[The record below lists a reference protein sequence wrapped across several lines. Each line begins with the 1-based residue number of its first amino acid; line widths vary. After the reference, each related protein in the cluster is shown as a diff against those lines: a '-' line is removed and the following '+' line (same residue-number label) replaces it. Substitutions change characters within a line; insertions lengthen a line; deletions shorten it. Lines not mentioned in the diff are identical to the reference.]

1 MKNTFNIHNHEI
13 YISNT
18 SVRTLASECS
28 TPLYIYDLPA
38 LKQRM
43 AEFKDHFVS
52 NTLKTHV
59 IYASKAFSC
68 LAMNQ
73 LVNQFGFSLD
83 VVSGG
88 ELYTALQSNFDLSRI
103 YFHGNNKS
111 DDELNMAIELGVGT
125 IVVDNLME
133 AKRLVQ
139 LCKCPKHKI
148 HVLLRVNPGIE
159 AHTHKY
165 IQTAF
170 IDSKFG
176 ISTLNT
182 EEIKAVIDTI
192 QTNSNLQFDGFHAH
206 IGSQIFELEAFKAEI
221 EKICQF
227 VQEFQNQTQIQVRT
241 LDFGGGFGVRYTDE
255 DQPVEIALVCKTIV
269 SEAEKQIAAY
279 ELSVEEICIEPGRS
293 IIAEAGYQL
302 YTIGDL
308 KQTPNRNY
316 IFVDG
321 GMTDNIR
328 PILYQA
334 DYDFDIATNAD
345 APKTKT
351 VCIAGKCCESGDL
364 LAENTLVQPYQTN
377 DLLLVSSTGAYGYSM
392 ASNYNKLAIPSV
404 VFVDHGKIIPIIK
417 RQTYQD
423 LIQRENLIDL
433 DQFSL

>member
-1 MKNTFNIHNHEI
+1 MKDTLKIQNHEI
-13 YISNT
+13 YISDT

-88 ELYTALQSNFDLSRI
+88 ELYTALQSNFDLSRV

-133 AKRLVQ
+133 AKRLVRF
-139 LCKCPKHKI
+139 CENPKHKI

-176 ISTLNT
+176 ISTLDT
-182 EEIKAVIDTI
+182 DEIKAVIDTI

-206 IGSQIFELEAFKAEI
+206 IGSQIFELDAFKAEI

-227 VQEFQNQTQIQVRT
+227 VQEFQNQTKIQVRT

-328 PILYQA
+328 PVLYQA

-433 DQFSL
+433 DLFSL

>member
-308 KQTPNRNY
+308 KQTPHRNY

-328 PILYQA
+328 PVLYQA
-334 DYDFDIATNAD
+334 NYDFDIATNAD
-345 APKTKT
+345 ALKTET

-423 LIQRENLIDL
+423 LIQRENLIDQDL
-433 DQFSL
+433 FSL

>member
-227 VQEFQNQTQIQVRT
+227 VQEFQNQTQIRVRT

-328 PILYQA
+328 PVLYQA

-433 DQFSL
+433 DLFSL

>member
-221 EKICQF
+221 EKICQL

-328 PILYQA
+328 PVLYQA

-423 LIQRENLIDL
+423 LIQRENLIDQDL
-433 DQFSL
+433 FSL

>member
-1 MKNTFNIHNHEI
+1 MKDTLKIQNHEI
-13 YISNT
+13 YISDT

-73 LVNQFGFSLD
+73 LVSQYGFSLD

-88 ELYTALQSNFDLSRI
+88 ELYTALQSNFDLSRV

-133 AKRLVQ
+133 AKRLVRF
-139 LCKCPKHKI
+139 CENPKHKI

-176 ISTLNT
+176 ISTLDT
-182 EEIKAVIDTI
+182 DEIKAVIDTI

-206 IGSQIFELEAFKAEI
+206 IGSQIFELDAFKAEI

-227 VQEFQNQTQIQVRT
+227 VQEFQNQTKIQVRT

-328 PILYQA
+328 PVLYQA

-423 LIQRENLIDL
+423 LIQRENLIDQDL
-433 DQFSL
+433 FSL

>member
-328 PILYQA
+328 PVLYQA
-334 DYDFDIATNAD
+334 NYDFDIATNAD

-423 LIQRENLIDL
+423 LIQRENLIDQNL
-433 DQFSL
+433 FSL

>member
-308 KQTPNRNY
+308 KQTPHRNY

-328 PILYQA
+328 PVLYQA

-423 LIQRENLIDL
+423 LIQRENLIDQDL
-433 DQFSL
+433 FSL

>member
-182 EEIKAVIDTI
+182 DEIKAVIDTI

-328 PILYQA
+328 PVLYQA
-334 DYDFDIATNAD
+334 NYDFDIATNAD

-423 LIQRENLIDL
+423 LIQRENLIDQDL
-433 DQFSL
+433 FSL

>member
-88 ELYTALQSNFDLSRI
+88 ELYTTLQSNFDLSRI

-133 AKRLVQ
+133 AKRLVRF
-139 LCKCPKHKI
+139 CENPKHKI

-182 EEIKAVIDTI
+182 DEIKAVIDTI

-206 IGSQIFELEAFKAEI
+206 IGSQIFELDAFKAEI

-328 PILYQA
+328 PVLYQA
-334 DYDFDIATNAD
+334 NYDFDIATNAD
-345 APKTKT
+345 APKTET

-433 DQFSL
+433 DLFSL

>member
-133 AKRLVQ
+133 AKRLVRF
-139 LCKCPKHKI
+139 CENPKHKI

-182 EEIKAVIDTI
+182 DEIKAVIDTI

-206 IGSQIFELEAFKAEI
+206 IGSQIFELDAFKAEI

-255 DQPVEIALVCKTIV
+255 DQPVEIAFVCKTIV

-328 PILYQA
+328 PVLYQA

-433 DQFSL
+433 DLFSL

>member
-308 KQTPNRNY
+308 KQTPHRNY

-328 PILYQA
+328 PVLYRA
-334 DYDFDIATNAD
+334 NYDFDIATNAD
-345 APKTKT
+345 APKTET

-423 LIQRENLIDL
+423 LIQRENLIDQDL
-433 DQFSL
+433 FSL

>member
-255 DQPVEIALVCKTIV
+255 RLTC
-269 SEAEKQIAAY
+269 
-279 ELSVEEICIEPGRS
+279 
-293 IIAEAGYQL
+293 
-302 YTIGDL
+302 
-308 KQTPNRNY
+308 
-316 IFVDG
+316 
-321 GMTDNIR
+321 
-328 PILYQA
+328 
-334 DYDFDIATNAD
+334 
-345 APKTKT
+345 
-351 VCIAGKCCESGDL
+351 
-364 LAENTLVQPYQTN
+364 
-377 DLLLVSSTGAYGYSM
+377 
-392 ASNYNKLAIPSV
+392 
-404 VFVDHGKIIPIIK
+404 
-417 RQTYQD
+417 
-423 LIQRENLIDL
+423 
-433 DQFSL
+433 

>member
-1 MKNTFNIHNHEI
+1 
-13 YISNT
+13 
-18 SVRTLASECS
+18 
-28 TPLYIYDLPA
+28 
-38 LKQRM
+38 
-43 AEFKDHFVS
+43 
-52 NTLKTHV
+52 
-59 IYASKAFSC
+59 
-68 LAMNQ
+68 
-73 LVNQFGFSLD
+73 
-83 VVSGG
+83 
-88 ELYTALQSNFDLSRI
+88 
-103 YFHGNNKS
+103 
-111 DDELNMAIELGVGT
+111 MAIELGVGT

-133 AKRLVQ
+133 AKRLVRF
-139 LCKCPKHKI
+139 CENPKHKI

-176 ISTLNT
+176 ISTLDT
-182 EEIKAVIDTI
+182 DEIKAVIDTI

-206 IGSQIFELEAFKAEI
+206 IGSQIFELDAFKAEI

-227 VQEFQNQTQIQVRT
+227 VQEFQNQTKIQVRT
-241 LDFGGGFGVRYTDE
+241 LDFGGGFGIRYTDE

-328 PILYQA
+328 PVLYQA

-423 LIQRENLIDL
+423 LIQRENLIDQDL
-433 DQFSL
+433 FSL

>member
-308 KQTPNRNY
+308 KQTPHRNY

-328 PILYQA
+328 PVLYQA

>member
-328 PILYQA
+328 PVLYQA
-334 DYDFDIATNAD
+334 NYDFDIATNAD
-345 APKTKT
+345 APKTET

-423 LIQRENLIDL
+423 LIQRENLIDQDL
-433 DQFSL
+433 FSL

>member
-308 KQTPNRNY
+308 KQTPHRNY

-328 PILYQA
+328 PVLYQA
-334 DYDFDIATNAD
+334 NYDFDIATNAD

-423 LIQRENLIDL
+423 LIQRENLIDQDL
-433 DQFSL
+433 FSL

>member
-133 AKRLVQ
+133 AKRLVRF
-139 LCKCPKHKI
+139 CENPKHKI

-182 EEIKAVIDTI
+182 DEIKAVIDTI

-206 IGSQIFELEAFKAEI
+206 IGSQIFELDAFKAEI

-328 PILYQA
+328 PVLYQA
-334 DYDFDIATNAD
+334 NYDFDIATNAD
-345 APKTKT
+345 APKTET

-404 VFVDHGKIIPIIK
+404 VFVDRGKIIPIIK

-433 DQFSL
+433 DLFSL

>member
-73 LVNQFGFSLD
+73 LINQFGFSLD

-328 PILYQA
+328 PVLYQA
-334 DYDFDIATNAD
+334 NYDFDIATNAD
-345 APKTKT
+345 APKTET

-423 LIQRENLIDL
+423 LIQRENLIDQDL
-433 DQFSL
+433 FSL

>member
-133 AKRLVQ
+133 AKRLVRF
-139 LCKCPKHKI
+139 CENPKHKI

-182 EEIKAVIDTI
+182 DEIKAVIDTI

-206 IGSQIFELEAFKAEI
+206 IGSQIFELDAFKAEI

-328 PILYQA
+328 PVLYQA

-345 APKTKT
+345 APKTET

-423 LIQRENLIDL
+423 LIQRENLIDQDL
-433 DQFSL
+433 FSL

>member
-182 EEIKAVIDTI
+182 DEIKAVIDTI

-328 PILYQA
+328 PVLYQA
-334 DYDFDIATNAD
+334 NYDFDIATNAD
-345 APKTKT
+345 APKTET

-423 LIQRENLIDL
+423 LIQRENLIDQDL
-433 DQFSL
+433 FSL

>member
-1 MKNTFNIHNHEI
+1 MKNTFNIQNHEI
-13 YISNT
+13 YISDT

-88 ELYTALQSNFDLSRI
+88 ELYTALQSNFDLSRV

-133 AKRLVQ
+133 AKRLVRF
-139 LCKCPKHKI
+139 CKNPKHKI

-192 QTNSNLQFDGFHAH
+192 QMNSNLQFDGFHAH

-269 SEAEKQIAAY
+269 SEAEKQIADRN
-279 ELSVEEICIEPGRS
+279 LSVEEICIEPGRS
-293 IIAEAGYQL
+293 IIAESGYQL

-328 PILYQA
+328 PVLYQA
-334 DYDFDIATNAD
+334 NYDFDIATNAD
-345 APKTKT
+345 APKTQS

-423 LIQRENLIDL
+423 LIAKETLIDQEL
-433 DQFSL
+433 LNF

>member
-182 EEIKAVIDTI
+182 DEIKAVIDTI

-227 VQEFQNQTQIQVRT
+227 VQEFQNQTKIQVRT

-328 PILYQA
+328 PVLYQA
-334 DYDFDIATNAD
+334 NYDFDIATNAD
-345 APKTKT
+345 APKTET

-423 LIQRENLIDL
+423 LIQRENLIDQDL
-433 DQFSL
+433 FSL

>member
-328 PILYQA
+328 PVLYQA
-334 DYDFDIATNAD
+334 NYDFDIATNAD
-345 APKTKT
+345 APKTET

-423 LIQRENLIDL
+423 LIQRENLIDQNL
-433 DQFSL
+433 FSL

>member
-133 AKRLVQ
+133 AKRLVRF
-139 LCKCPKHKI
+139 CENPKHKI

-182 EEIKAVIDTI
+182 DEIKAVIDTI

-206 IGSQIFELEAFKAEI
+206 IGSQIFELDAFKAEI

-308 KQTPNRNY
+308 KQTPHRNY

-328 PILYQA
+328 PVLYQA
-334 DYDFDIATNAD
+334 NYDFDIATNAD
-345 APKTKT
+345 APKTET

-423 LIQRENLIDL
+423 LIQRENLIDQDL
-433 DQFSL
+433 FSL

>member
-133 AKRLVQ
+133 AKRLVRF
-139 LCKCPKHKI
+139 CENPKHKI

-182 EEIKAVIDTI
+182 DEIKAVIDTI

-206 IGSQIFELEAFKAEI
+206 IGSQIFELDAFKAEI
-221 EKICQF
+221 VKFCQF

-328 PILYQA
+328 PVLYQA

-423 LIQRENLIDL
+423 LIQRENLIDQDL
-433 DQFSL
+433 FSL

>member
-328 PILYQA
+328 PVLYQA
-334 DYDFDIATNAD
+334 NYDFDIATNAE
-345 APKTKT
+345 APKTET

-423 LIQRENLIDL
+423 LIQRENLIDQNL
-433 DQFSL
+433 FSL

>member
-1 MKNTFNIHNHEI
+1 MKDTLKIQNHEI
-13 YISNT
+13 YISDT

-206 IGSQIFELEAFKAEI
+206 IGSQIFELDAFKAEI

-227 VQEFQNQTQIQVRT
+227 VQEFQNQTKIQVRT

-328 PILYQA
+328 PVLYQA
-334 DYDFDIATNAD
+334 NYDFDIATNAD
-345 APKTKT
+345 APKTET

-423 LIQRENLIDL
+423 LIQRENLIDQDL
-433 DQFSL
+433 FSL

>member
-308 KQTPNRNY
+308 KQTPHRNY

-328 PILYQA
+328 PVLYQA
-334 DYDFDIATNAD
+334 NYDFDIATNAD
-345 APKTKT
+345 APKTET

-423 LIQRENLIDL
+423 LIQRENLIDQDL
-433 DQFSL
+433 FSL

>member
-1 MKNTFNIHNHEI
+1 MKDTLKIVNHEI
-13 YISNT
+13 YISET
-18 SVRTLASECS
+18 STRKLASECS

-38 LKQRM
+38 LKKRM

-52 NTLKTHV
+52 DKLNTRV

-73 LVNQFGFSLD
+73 LVKQFGFSLD

-88 ELYTALQSNFDLSRI
+88 ELYTALQSHFDLSNV

-111 DDELNMAIELGVGT
+111 DDELKMAIELGVGT
-125 IVVDNLME
+125 IIVDNLME

-139 LCKCPKHKI
+139 LNNNTKQKI

-182 EEIKAVIDTI
+182 VEIKAVIDTI
-192 QTNSNLQFDGFHAH
+192 QTNPNLQFDGFHAH
-206 IGSQIFELEAFKAEI
+206 IGSQIFELDAFKAEI
-221 EKICQF
+221 DKICQF
-227 VQEFQNQTQIQVRT
+227 VQDIQNQTQINVHA

-255 DQPVEIALVCKTIV
+255 DQPVAISTVCQTIV
-269 SEAEKQIAAY
+269 NEAEKQIAA
-279 ELSVEEICIEPGRS
+279 LDLAVKEICIEPGRS
-293 IIAEAGYQL
+293 IVAEAGYQL

-328 PILYQA
+328 PVLYQA
-334 DYDFDIATNAD
+334 NYDFDIATNAD
-345 APKTKT
+345 ASKTQS

-364 LAENTLVQPYQTN
+364 LAENTLVQPYQTH

-417 RQTYQD
+417 RQTYQ
-423 LIQRENLIDL
+423 NLIARETL
-433 DQFSL
+433 IDQELLNL

>member
-133 AKRLVQ
+133 AKRLVRF
-139 LCKCPKHKI
+139 CENPKHKI

-182 EEIKAVIDTI
+182 DEIKAVIDTI

-206 IGSQIFELEAFKAEI
+206 IGSQIFELDAFKAEI

-328 PILYQA
+328 PVLYQA

-433 DQFSL
+433 DLFSL

>member
-88 ELYTALQSNFDLSRI
+88 ELYTALQTNFDLSRI

-308 KQTPNRNY
+308 KQTPHRNY

-328 PILYQA
+328 PVLYQA
-334 DYDFDIATNAD
+334 NYDFDIATNAD

-423 LIQRENLIDL
+423 LIQRENLIDQDL
-433 DQFSL
+433 FSL

>member
-328 PILYQA
+328 PVLYQA

-345 APKTKT
+345 APKTET

-423 LIQRENLIDL
+423 LIQRENLIDQDL
-433 DQFSL
+433 FSL

>member
-1 MKNTFNIHNHEI
+1 MKDTLKIQNHEI
-13 YISNT
+13 YISDT
-18 SVRTLASECS
+18 SVRTLAKECS

-38 LKQRM
+38 LKKRM
-43 AEFKDHFVS
+43 TEFKDHFIS
-52 NTLKTHV
+52 DKLKTRV

-73 LVNQFGFSLD
+73 LVSQFGFSLD

-88 ELYTALQSNFDLSRI
+88 ELYTALQSNFDLSRV

-111 DDELNMAIELGVGT
+111 DDELKMAIEVGVGT

-139 LCKCPKHKI
+139 LSDFAKVPI
-148 HVLLRVNPGIE
+148 HVLLRINPGIE

-176 ISTLNT
+176 ISTLNSD
-182 EEIKAVIDTI
+182 EIKAVIDVL
-192 QTNSNLQFDGFHAH
+192 QTHSNLRFDGFHAH
-206 IGSQIFELEAFKAEI
+206 IGSQIFELDAFKAEI

-241 LDFGGGFGVRYTDE
+241 LDFGGGFGVRYTQE
-255 DQPVEIALVCKTIV
+255 DQPIAIPKVCEAIV
-269 SEAEKQIAAY
+269 KEAEKQIAAY
-279 ELSVEEICIEPGRS
+279 DLSVEEICIEPGRS
-293 IIAEAGYQL
+293 IVAEAGYQL

-328 PILYQA
+328 PVLYQA
-334 DYDFDIATNAD
+334 NYDFDIATNAD
-345 APKTKT
+345 APKQKRSASL
-351 VCIAGKCCESGDL
+351 VNVAK
-364 LAENTLVQPYQTN
+364 AEIYLPKIR
-377 DLLLVSSTGAYGYSM
+377 SS
-392 ASNYNKLAIPSV
+392 
-404 VFVDHGKIIPIIK
+404 
-417 RQTYQD
+417 
-423 LIQRENLIDL
+423 NLIKQTIYYL
-433 DQFSL
+433 

>member
-328 PILYQA
+328 PVLYQA

-423 LIQRENLIDL
+423 LIQRENLIDQDL
-433 DQFSL
+433 FSL

>member
-73 LVNQFGFSLD
+73 LINQFGFSLD

-328 PILYQA
+328 PVLYQA

-423 LIQRENLIDL
+423 LIQRENLIDQDL
-433 DQFSL
+433 FSL

>member
-308 KQTPNRNY
+308 KQTPHRNY

-328 PILYQA
+328 PVLYQA
-334 DYDFDIATNAD
+334 NYDFDIATNAD
-345 APKTKT
+345 APKTET

-377 DLLLVSSTGAYGYSM
+377 DLLLLSSTGAYGYSM

-423 LIQRENLIDL
+423 LIQRENLIDQDL
-433 DQFSL
+433 FSL